1 MQYITVW
8 STLLFDTKHRVELTE
23 DQLEI
28 YARGEDGAPRPT
40 TADLAP
46 QTPGDPTDVD
56 IPQGFDNDENNWMID
71 YPQAFVIPKGDNQ
84 RSDPEARRLVRW
96 LLANGIQV
104 RQLKK
109 GYQIDG
115 TTRFEQGSW
124 VVFMDQPL
132 RGLAYTGLGA
142 GQDPRLPLGR
152 RRR

>member
-1 MQYITVW
+1 M
-8 STLLFDTKHRVELTE
+8 E

-28 YARGEDGAPRPT
+28 YVRGEDDAPRPT

-56 IPQGFDNDENNWMID
+56 IPPGFDNVENNWMID

-96 LLANGIQV
+96 LFANGIQV
-104 RQLKK
+104 RRLKK
-109 GYQIDG
+109 GYQYDA
-115 TTRFEQGSW
+115 TTRFEQDSW

-132 RGLAYTGLGA
+132 EASPMQGWARARTSARGSASSTRLWRLE
-142 GQDPRLPLGR
+142 PRLPLGR